1 MRLSLLVVTLLASI
15 SLAQPAPNAEAKRL
29 QPTHAVQTVDF
40 TNPQAI
46 GGLREGPVVSWE
58 IVPEKTRFKSLIRLR
73 ASFANELANS
83 VDAL

>member
-1 MRLSLLVVTLLASI
+1 MRLPVLVVTLLASV
-15 SLAQPAPNAEAKRL
+15 SLAQPAPSAEAKRL
-29 QPTHAVQTVDF
+29 KASHAVQTVDF

-46 GGLREGPVVSWE
+46 GGLREAPVMSWE
-58 IVPEKTRFKSLIRLR
+58 VIPEKSRFKNLIRLR